1 VNPNAVNVQSYGFTI
16 GYVDALA
23 QFSKQNP
30 TIQTQ
35 LTTGPFPAKFLT
47 LAAAGTPPDVLFVP
61 SGGSVLSYASQQLLL
76 PLDQYVQTAKISS
89 ADFYTPAWN
98 ENLYSGKVYAITNEV
113 DPNFALVYNKALF
126 QQLGIAK
133 PPATT
138 QELDDANAKF
148 YQSQGGVIK
157 RLGILPPWLTY
168 GTGNSLLTW
177 FAVFGGGSLDPS
189 DPKKL
194 NVLQPADVTTMTW
207 MKQYA
212 DHFGGYDSITKFIQS
227 WGPSLIYKGYVSA
240 FVNGQ
245 VAMGPMVSANYK
257 SLLDAAK
264 GGTYD
269 GQFALALMP
278 AGPNVK
284 PDPSWL
290 GGWGL
295 GIPNGSKKVDQ
306 AWQVLAWM
314 NASPDG
320 TDLWASLNNFLPGY
334 KKSAFYG
341 KNASNP
347 LVTGYQDVLA
357 GAHLVP
363 PALGSAP
370 GDPAGDLLNA
380 VVQGKSDVN
389 TALTQYQQVVSAAYS
404 KINYQVPGAF

>member
-1 VNPNAVNVQSYGFTI
+1 VNVQSYGFTI
-16 GYVDALA
+16 GYIEALA

-30 TIQTQ
+30 SIQTQ

-76 PLDQYVQTAKISS
+76 PLDQYVQTSKIAS

-148 YQSQGGVIK
+148 YQSQGGTIK

-177 FAVFGGGSLDPS
+177 FAVYGGGFLDPN

-194 NVLQPADVTTMTW
+194 NVLQPADLTTLTW

-212 DHFGGYDSITKFIQS
+212 DHFGGYDGITKFIQS

-269 GQFALALMP
+269 GQFDLALMP

-320 TDLWASLNNFLPGY
+320 TDLWAGLNNFLPGY
-334 KKSAFYG
+334 KKSAFYS

-347 LVTGYQDVLA
+347 LVTGYQQVLA